1 MKKLLISL
9 FTCTAMML
17 CFESCSSPFLQ
28 DIFNDNVSDKPGT
41 TDFDEPLV
49 YTIAST
55 MGAMQYPAW
64 ASNDGYR
71 SFYIVKAENDDEWFC
86 VESIRKFD
94 YELGYEYVVE
104 GTLLTSEE
112 QTDIEDAVTILTV
125 HNIVSKEQKDS
136 DLPAEEWQWSIDRY
150 NEYFGS
156 KE

>member
-28 DIFNDNVSDKPGT
+28 DIFNGNDSDKPGT

-49 YTIAST
+49 YIIASEMAAYLT
-55 MGAMQYPAW
+55 PTIT
-64 ASNDGYR
+64 SNDGYCPY
-71 SFYIVKAENDDEWFC
+71 YIIKAENDEEWY
-86 VESIRKFD
+86 VVDAVLKLD

-104 GTLLTSEE
+104 GTLVTALE
-112 QTDIEDAVTILTV
+112 QGLADGADILTV
-125 HNIVSKEQKDS
+125 HKVLSKDQKDS
-136 DLPAEEWQWSIDRY
+136 DLPAEEWQWGIDRY